1 MNSLPA
7 PALVAALTAAIALPF
22 SLAAAGTL
30 FLTAG
35 LGVMIHADYVQRHNR
50 IRLPRRSLQPQ
61 ARTTRSPF
69 RGEVHQL
76 AA

>member
-1 MNSLPA
+1 MNSLPT
-7 PALVAALTAAIALPF
+7 PAIVAALTAAIALPF

-35 LGVMIHADYVQRHNR
+35 LGVMIHADYVQRHHR
-50 IRLPRRSLQPQ
+50 VRLPRRSLQPQ
-61 ARTTRSPF
+61 SVATRTPF
-69 RGEVHQL
+69 RREVHQL

>member
-30 FLTAG
+30 LLTAG

-50 IRLPRRSLQPQ
+50 IRLPRRSVRPQ
-61 ARTTRSPF
+61 GHTTRSPF
-69 RGEVHQL
+69 QGEVHPL